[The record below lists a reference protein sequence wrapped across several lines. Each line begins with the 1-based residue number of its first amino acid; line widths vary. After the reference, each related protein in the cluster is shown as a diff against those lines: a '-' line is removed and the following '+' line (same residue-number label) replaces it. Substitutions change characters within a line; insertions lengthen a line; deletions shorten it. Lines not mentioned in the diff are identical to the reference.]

1 MNILKCNV
9 QYTVL
14 EMVSYYVAQYALGS
28 ALASWVVEMTVYT
41 IITWFNIYLTNII
54 LISLF
59 SC

>member
-28 ALASWVVEMTVYT
+28 ALAS
-41 IITWFNIYLTNII
+41 
-54 LISLF
+54 
-59 SC
+59 